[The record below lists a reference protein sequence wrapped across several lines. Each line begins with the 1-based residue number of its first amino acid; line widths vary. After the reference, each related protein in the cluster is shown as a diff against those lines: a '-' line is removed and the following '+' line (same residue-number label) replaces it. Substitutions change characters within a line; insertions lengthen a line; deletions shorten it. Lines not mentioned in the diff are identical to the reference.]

1 MKAQAPF
8 FLGARTSPRSN
19 LWVLAYQTLTLPLS
33 LWRHIHHFR
42 ATVEGTEIRIV
53 CVGRRKRFRDLLDG
67 LFGPVEGGPA
77 RALVSAR
84 LALARSRG
92 YRVGWRLVSPDNR
105 ASLRTAE
112 KTGKVKIVGEL
123 SYVRILGRLYPREI
137 RYGKRPVLRATQ

>member
-1 MKAQAPF
+1 VGWLERLFVKAQAPF

-77 RALVSAR
+77 RRNSTIDGAPARRWSAPGS
-84 LALARSRG
+84 RSRDPEAIAWG
-92 YRVGWRLVSPDNR
+92 GVWCPPTTERRSERLRRP
-105 ASLRTAE
+105 
-112 KTGKVKIVGEL
+112 
-123 SYVRILGRLYPREI
+123 GR
-137 RYGKRPVLRATQ
+137 